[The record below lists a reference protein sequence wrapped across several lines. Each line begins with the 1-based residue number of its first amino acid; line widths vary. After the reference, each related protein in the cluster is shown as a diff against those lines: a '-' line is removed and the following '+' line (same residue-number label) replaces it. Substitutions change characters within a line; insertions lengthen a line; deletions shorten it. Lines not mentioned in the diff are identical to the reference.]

1 MNGNMLVKASS
12 KKTDGEELI
21 VKPPAPGPDREL
33 AERVLQDGLQMWQD
47 GRLDEAQEAFGR
59 CLSIDPDYTPAY
71 SARAGL
77 NHWRGR
83 DLEALED
90 INRALSLR
98 PDHPG
103 DRHNRAVVLA
113 ALGRQ
118 AEAIREYESVL
129 RLLPSSAGTLN
140 NLAWLLAT
148 ADDPGLRDCRRAID
162 CACKSVEAV
171 RSAPWLDTLA
181 TAYAECGEFDLAV
194 EIESEACALSQPP
207 NPAFEKRLELY
218 RCGISYAA
226 WLAKRR

>member
-1 MNGNMLVKASS
+1 M
-12 KKTDGEELI
+12 DPGEPEHN
-21 VKPPAPGPDREL
+21 REA
-33 AERVLQDGLQMWQD
+33 AERLFKDGLEMWQA
-47 GRLDEAQEAFGR
+47 GRLDEAQEAFGQ
-59 CLSIDPDYTPAY
+59 CLSADPDYAPAY

-83 DLEALED
+83 DPEALED
-90 INRALSLR
+90 ITRALALR

-129 RLLPSSAGTLN
+129 RLEPSSAGTLN

-148 ADDPGLRDCRRAID
+148 ADDPALRDCSRAID
-162 CACKSVEAV
+162 CARRSVEAV

-181 TAYAECGEFDLAV
+181 AAYAECGEFDLAV
-194 EIESEACALSQPP
+194 EIESEACALSEPP
-207 NPAFEKRLELY
+207 NPAFENRLELY
-218 RCGISYAA
+218 RRKISYASWTA
-226 WLAKRR
+226 GRG